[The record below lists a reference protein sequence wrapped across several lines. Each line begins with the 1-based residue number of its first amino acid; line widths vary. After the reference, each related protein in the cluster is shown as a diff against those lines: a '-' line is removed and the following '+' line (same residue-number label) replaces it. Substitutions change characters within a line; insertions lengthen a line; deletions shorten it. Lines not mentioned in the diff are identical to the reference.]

1 MSCCIFRQSNPSC
14 IASSS
19 QIVLSVP
26 SINHGGVLGL
36 IVYTTGHRKRGQIY
50 ETSQSWPHRAELSQP
65 TWYVCKII
73 STIQKMNTYTQ
84 RDNLSSHVENE
95 AVCQQPVIQPA
106 HLQTLTHTPACR
118 HTRFPS
124 AITLVLGCSQLYLS
138 IYLSRFPQACMPLP
152 LSPLSHNSRYT
163 RSFRSRGYTCTCAF
177 SVGLCGGG
185 YIYAFYTHSVT
196 L

>member
-1 MSCCIFRQSNPSC
+1 MLYFQAVMPLPLRLYS
-14 IASSS
+14 
-19 QIVLSVP
+19 LSVP
-26 SINHGGVLGL
+26 SINHGVLGL
-36 IVYTTGHRKRGQIY
+36 IVYTTGHRKRGQSY

-73 STIQKMNTYTQ
+73 STIQKMNTH

-118 HTRFPS
+118 HTLFPS

-152 LSPLSHNSRYT
+152 LSPSAIIVGTQMYT
-163 RSFRSRGYTCTCAF
+163 RSFRSRGYRCTCAF
-177 SVGLCGGG
+177 SVEGLCGGG

>member
-1 MSCCIFRQSNPSC
+1 MR
-14 IASSS
+14 
-19 QIVLSVP
+19 
-26 SINHGGVLGL
+26 
-36 IVYTTGHRKRGQIY
+36 
-50 ETSQSWPHRAELSQP
+50 PHRAELSQP

-73 STIQKMNTYTQ
+73 STIQKMNTHTH

-95 AVCQQPVIQPA
+95 AVCQQLVIQPA

-163 RSFRSRGYTCTCAF
+163 DVHKVIQVQRVHVYLCFLGRTLWRGVYLCILYILCYSLILHYTSLPALKRQLT
-177 SVGLCGGG
+177 
-185 YIYAFYTHSVT
+185 
-196 L
+196 

>member
-1 MSCCIFRQSNPSC
+1 M
-14 IASSS
+14 
-19 QIVLSVP
+19 
-26 SINHGGVLGL
+26 
-36 IVYTTGHRKRGQIY
+36 
-50 ETSQSWPHRAELSQP
+50 
-65 TWYVCKII
+65 
-73 STIQKMNTYTQ
+73 
-84 RDNLSSHVENE
+84 ENE

-163 RSFRSRGYTCTCAF
+163 RSFRSRGYTCICAF

-196 L
+196 LILHYTSLPAWNSWLKVSQMFVAPHQGELSLKIETAFQCRCGSLWCTTVETLSDVKALHLWMNTNLNVNVHVVFLLF